1 MFYINY
7 QSDKVVGV
15 VDTADF
21 VEEFYSPAEVEG
33 IIQKGII
40 ILPQE
45 FQSGLLSFILN
56 YVTLV
61 DFLESSGVSNV
72 YEVLDYA
79 EGAKSNKEK
88 VDTRIMTTRYFGNY
102 ERVVAETRKRFKC
115 KAFGYR
121 SVNSSVYMA
130 FKELLVAAYNW
141 ETSKLSRLEV
151 KFCKDYCFQ
160 RDLVHH
166 GFQLLMIG
174 V

>member
-21 VEEFYSPAEVEG
+21 VEEFYSPAEVEKLMG
-33 IIQKGII
+33 KGIV
-40 ILPQE
+40 ILPKE

-79 EGAKSNKEK
+79 EGVKSNKEK
-88 VDTRIMTTRYFGNY
+88 VDTRIMTMRYFGNY
-102 ERVVAETRKRFKC
+102 ERVVAEIRKRFKC
-115 KAFGYR
+115 KTFGYR
-121 SVNSSVYMA
+121 SVDSSVYIA
-130 FKELLVAAYNW
+130 FKELLMAVYNW

-151 KFCKDYCFQ
+151 KFCIDYHFQ
-160 RDLVHH
+160 RDLVHR
-166 GFQLLMIG
+166 GFQLIRIG
-174 V
+174 L